1 MSSTVHERRDTRAN
15 QAPDCRIDGGRPVHP
30 AVVAT
35 EALVEALGAIDCV
48 YERREHTARALAAL
62 ANQEHAE
69 AKRLRMVVRPEILEG
84 YRAAE
89 TLVAAKIPLRV
100 VRAHERSR

>member
-1 MSSTVHERRDTRAN
+1 MSQSVTADAPERTN
-15 QAPDCRIDGGRPVHP
+15 PGGRPVHP
-30 AVVAT
+30 AIVAT

-84 YRAAE
+84 YHAAE
-89 TLVAAKIPLRV
+89 ALVAARLPASALR
-100 VRAHERSR
+100 AYQRSSR